1 VIPGVVKLCDF
12 GKWMRKFLLSF
23 YCWRIVFA
31 FVLRVCAH
39 VDGVNKY
46 LLRKKYYPLN
56 AAFLVRIWWS
66 CCGLVVCVIMLI
78 CLPKILL
85 DVSKFF
91 SIYDVDSGTHMIEP

>member
-1 VIPGVVKLCDF
+1 
-12 GKWMRKFLLSF
+12 
-23 YCWRIVFA
+23 VFA

-46 LLRKKYYPLN
+46 LLRKKILSIECSI
-56 AAFLVRIWWS
+56 FGEDLVE
-66 CCGLVVCVIMLI
+66 LVVCVIMLI

-91 SIYDVDSGTHMIEP
+91 SIYDVEASTHMIEP